1 MKLVRWKRFTWHLN
15 PLPPLAHQLPESL
28 LVRTATREEEK
39 DVTHL
44 VFRAFTLD
52 STWGDTLKIF
62 RERLELGIHAA
73 FAREAAPAIVVAHGP
88 RIIAAS
94 VLNSEEDAES
104 NLLSG
109 PCVLPEY
116 CNRGIGSALL
126 HASLNQLREAG
137 LATAHAVTKD
147 NVPAAKFVYSK
158 FGSTSAA
165 HDYEPLLAGP

>member
-1 MKLVRWKRFTWHLN
+1 MKLVRWKRFTWNLHN
-15 PLPPLAHQLPESL
+15 LPPLAHKLPESL
-28 LVRTATREEEK
+28 QVRTAARDEEK

-73 FAREAAPAIVVAHGP
+73 FARETAPALVVAHGP

-94 VLNSEEDAES
+94 VLSTEVDAES
-104 NLLSG
+104 HLLSG

-126 HASLNQLREAG
+126 HLSLRALHEAG
-137 LATAHAVTKD
+137 LAAAHAVTKE

-158 FGSTSAA
+158 FGSISAE
-165 HDYEPLLAGP
+165 HDYESLLAGP

>member
-1 MKLVRWKRFTWHLN
+1 MKLVRWKRFTWNLHT
-15 PLPPLAHQLPESL
+15 LPPLAHQLPDSL
-28 LVRTATREEEK
+28 QARASSRDEEK
-39 DVTHL
+39 DVMHL

-73 FAREAAPAIVVAHGP
+73 FSRENVPAMVVAHGP

-94 VLNSEEDAES
+94 VLSSEEDAEGH
-104 NLLSG
+104 LLSG

-126 HASLNQLREAG
+126 HISLNQLREAG

-158 FGSTSAA
+158 FGSTSVE